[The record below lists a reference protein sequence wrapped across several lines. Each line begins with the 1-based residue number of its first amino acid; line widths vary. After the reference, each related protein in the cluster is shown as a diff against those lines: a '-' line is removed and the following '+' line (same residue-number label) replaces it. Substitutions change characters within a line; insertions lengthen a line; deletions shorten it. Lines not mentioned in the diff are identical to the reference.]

1 MGEQRNINTGGG
13 DAREVHN
20 QGQYIEG
27 NLDNRREYKGITF
40 DGSSSGA
47 IEQVTI
53 NNNTTHQSIYNING
67 SPLDAQQLEQYQA
80 LQNILQKN
88 PELFCEFENT
98 SFEPQKVKNAGFALA
113 RTKHISLEANL
124 PVMFSEGECRLRFST
139 MTLRGITLTFK
150 HKEILIWFMT
160 GIGLAISSE
169 TRLFFSRRNQDDQ
182 SKFCF
187 SAGNST
193 FFLSDEEAA
202 ELCECVD
209 FVIGAYRDVMIS
221 EENAFKTYHLPIQ
234 SRIPFFQ
241 VKLLSIPK
249 ILWDLMIDFKNKY
262 SNESSENSAW
272 HIFDSYYGSIRIN
285 SPSVYID
292 HLILFDEVDDFENNV
307 SVILAPPNALFPLIN
322 EEQKLQWVD
331 YISESRIWDA
341 EYSRTWLKDKFIPRV
356 IQEYWNGLS
365 DANREVINQWCA
377 EIYQKQAP
385 KSPAALKLDD
395 LAQWIKDIQ
404 SWSLNL
410 HRSSVNS
417 EFVIDYY
424 RDVANLILES
434 NIKDRDLRY
443 PEEKLSWII
452 EYRDKEKSNELDINA
467 SSQEDLVRKM
477 LQYHSAR
484 LEPGVMEDMD
494 CLDSVSR
501 AFWWLIRCADP
512 DKSIVQVNRAH
523 RSTQKLW
530 EVAYFEKRHI
540 IDIRD

>member
-20 QGQYIEG
+20 QGRYAEG
-27 NLDNRREYKGITF
+27 NNIDDHREYKGITF
-40 DGSSSGA
+40 DGSSNGA

-80 LQNILQKN
+80 LQDILQNN
-88 PELFCEFENT
+88 PELLHEFENT
-98 SFEPQKVKNAGFALA
+98 SFEPQKIKNAGFALA
-113 RTKHISLEANL
+113 RTKHVSLEANL
-124 PVMFSEGECRLRFST
+124 PVMFSEGKCRLRFST

-160 GIGLAISSE
+160 GLGLAVSPN
-169 TRLFFSRRNQDDQ
+169 TRLFFSRQNQDDQ
-182 SKFCF
+182 SKCCF

-209 FVIGAYRDVMIS
+209 FVIGAYRDVMIL
-221 EENAFKTYHLPIQ
+221 EEKAFKTYHLPIQ
-234 SRIPFFQ
+234 SRIPDFQ
-241 VKLLSIPK
+241 VKLLSVPK

-262 SNESSENSAW
+262 SNESSDNSEW
-272 HIFDSYYGSIRIN
+272 HIFDSYYGAIRIN
-285 SPSVYID
+285 SSSVYVD
-292 HLILFDEVDDFENNV
+292 HLILFDEIDNFDNKVNV
-307 SVILAPPNALFPLIN
+307 VLSTPHILFMK

-341 EYSRTWLKDKFIPRV
+341 EFSKTWLKDKFIPRV

-365 DANREVINQWCA
+365 TASREVINQWFA

-385 KSPAALKLDD
+385 KSLSALKLND
-395 LAQWIKDIQ
+395 LAQWIEEIKE
-404 SWSLNL
+404 WSRILN
-410 HRSSVNS
+410 RPSINS
-417 EFVIDYY
+417 ELVIDYY

-434 NIKDRDLRY
+434 DIRDRSLDYPIK
-443 PEEKLSWII
+443 KMSWII
-452 EYRDKEKSNELDINA
+452 EYFDKKTNNELYTNA
-467 SSQEDLVRKM
+467 SSEEDLLRNM
-477 LQYHSAR
+477 LQYHSTR
-484 LEPGVMEDMD
+484 LEPGVMECME
-494 CLDSVSR
+494 CLDSISR
-501 AFWWLIRCADP
+501 AFWWLILCADP
-512 DKSIVQVNRAH
+512 DKSVVQINRAH